1 MNGSEGS
8 TYPNLWGTMKTM
20 LRGEKN
26 CILMHLL
33 DTGMIENEQNALSNW
48 IKLGQLKRYSNS
60 IESTWI
66 QIIADVN
73 IENRRKESCFIE

>member
-33 DTGMIENEQNALSNW
+33 DTGMIENEQNALSN
-48 IKLGQLKRYSNS
+48 
-60 IESTWI
+60 
-66 QIIADVN
+66 
-73 IENRRKESCFIE
+73 